1 MSNMK
6 GMQVGYCWDTGLV
19 RKLNEDSILSITF
32 EMRSYQ
38 GIVTAGLF
46 VVADGMGG
54 HNAGE
59 IASDLAARTFQA
71 ECISSLLT
79 HQADLPLTIM
89 EKAFIK
95 ANNTVVS
102 AAKDSSLQ
110 GMGTTLT
117 AALVI
122 GPDLY
127 VAHIGDS
134 RCYIIN
140 SRETLQATKDHS
152 LVQQMVEAGLITP
165 ELARVHPRRNE
176 ITRVL
181 GYAQDTKPDLVH
193 AKLYSGDNILLCSD
207 GLHGVL
213 EPAVLEQTVNKNSD
227 ICQAC
232 TDLIE
237 EANKAGGPDNI
248 SVIIVKPEN
257 LPSWQAIIGAQTT
270 VRKT

>member
-1 MSNMK
+1 ME
-6 GMQVGYCWDTGLV
+6 VGYSWDTGLV

-32 EMRSYQ
+32 ELKSYQ
-38 GIVTAGLF
+38 GVMTAGLF
-46 VVADGMGG
+46 AVADGMGG

-71 ECISSLLT
+71 ECVSCLLAKPGT
-79 HQADLPLTIM
+79 SPLTVL
-89 EKAFIK
+89 ENAFIK
-95 ANNTVVS
+95 ANNTVAS
-102 AAKDSSLQ
+102 AAKERSLQ

-122 GPDLY
+122 GQDMY

-140 SRETLQATKDHS
+140 SRETLQITKDHS
-152 LVQQMVEAGLITP
+152 LVQQLVEAGLITT
-165 ELARVHPRRNE
+165 EQARSHPRRNE

-181 GYAQDTKPDLVH
+181 GYTPDTTPDLIHV
-193 AKLYSGDNILLCSD
+193 KLYAGDTILLCSD

-213 EPAVLEQTVNKNSD
+213 DPATLEQTVNKTPDPN
-227 ICQAC
+227 QAC
-232 TDLIE
+232 ADLTA

-257 LPSWQAIIGAQTT
+257 LPSWQALVSALTT
-270 VRKT
+270 VRTA